1 MIAARPRLLFLITED
16 WYFCS
21 HRLDLARAARDA
33 GFDVLVATRVQDH
46 GKRIEQEGFKLL
58 SIRMIRKSRHPL
70 RELAAVLELV
80 GLYRRERP
88 DIVHHVAMK
97 PILYGS
103 LAARLAR
110 VPAVV
115 NAFAGLGY
123 VFIAPGR
130 WAWVVRVLIGRALR
144 WALALPRA
152 RVVVQN
158 AEDRERLV
166 RDGIVPPGRAVVIR
180 GSGIDTAAFTPGPAS
195 AGEPLVVL
203 ASRMLWDKGVREFVE
218 AAGLMKAQGVRAKCV
233 LVGMVDEENPAK
245 IPERQLQAW
254 QAEGD
259 IEWWGHRDDMRAV
272 LSAARVVV
280 LPSYREGL
288 PKVLLEAAACARP
301 IVAADVPGCREVVR
315 NGDTG
320 ILVPPKN
327 APALAQAIT
336 TLLHDPALCERMGRR
351 GRDLVVKEFSV
362 ERIAGETLALYRE
375 LLGPARPGTAGAG
388 EA

>member
-1 MIAARPRLLFLITED
+1 MTNRPRLLFVITED
-16 WYFCS
+16 WYFWS

-33 GFDVLVATRVQDH
+33 GFEVLIATRVRAH
-46 GKRIEQEGFKLL
+46 GERIAREGFGLL
-58 SIRMIRKSRHPL
+58 PIRMSRRSRHPL
-70 RELAAVLELV
+70 RELATVMELA

-103 LAARLAR
+103 VAARLAS

-123 VFIAPGR
+123 VFIAESR
-130 WAWVVRVLIGRALR
+130 WAGFVRFLFGKALR
-144 WALALPRA
+144 WTLALPCA

-158 AEDRERLV
+158 AEDGERLV
-166 RDGIVPPGRAVVIR
+166 RDGIVQPGRVVVIC
-180 GSGIDTAAFTPGPAS
+180 GSGIDTALFAPSSEP
-195 AGEPLVVL
+195 AGEPFVVL

-245 IPERQLQAW
+245 IPEHQLQAW
-254 QAEGD
+254 QAEGN
-259 IEWWGHRDDMRAV
+259 IEWWGHRDDMRQV

-288 PKVLLEAAACARP
+288 PKVLLEAAACAKP
-301 IVAADVPGCREVVR
+301 IVATDVPGCREVVR
-315 NGDTG
+315 NGDNG

-327 APALAQAIT
+327 AQALAQAIA
-336 TLLHDPALCERMGRR
+336 TLLQDPALCERMGRR

-362 ERIAGETLALYRE
+362 ERIAGETVGLYRE
-375 LLGPARPGTAGAG
+375 LLAQSRSVLGA
-388 EA
+388 ASRV